1 MRIYN
6 GTNSLVTLPI
16 TGTQQITINP
26 KSVSIDF
33 MGGTDFISM
42 LVTSFDPKE
51 VALVVSGPYELSVC
65 ATVPTA
71 VNYVVQTLDEAI
83 QRFAIPTDSKS
94 ALKQSH
100 ADVDPKTIQNSVS
113 HPDRDDAPTTH
124 PDRDDDPANQSDRDD
139 APKVNVEE
147 TQDNAPKEEIKE
159 EPTEEKPVEEKP
171 KVEETQENAP
181 KTTKRSR
188 KAKKENSESV
198 DEGK

>member
-113 HPDRDDAPTTH
+113 HPDRDDAPT
-124 PDRDDDPANQSDRDD
+124 NQSDRDD
-139 APKVNVEE
+139 APRVNVEE

-171 KVEETQENAP
+171 VVEETKENSP
-181 KTTKRSR
+181 KTTKKSR
-188 KAKKENSESV
+188 RAKKENSESV
-198 DEGK
+198 DEGN

>member
-94 ALKQSH
+94 AAKQSH
-100 ADVDPKTIQNSVS
+100 ADVDPKVDPEPVS
-113 HPDRDDAPTTH
+113 HPDRDDAP
-124 PDRDDDPANQSDRDD
+124 
-139 APKVNVEE
+139 KVDVKE
-147 TQDNAPKEEIKE
+147 TQDNAPKEEEVKEEIKE
-159 EPTEEKPVEEKP
+159 ELTEEKPVEEKP

-181 KTTKRSR
+181 KTRRSR
-188 KAKKENSESV
+188 RAKKENSESV
-198 DEGK
+198 DEGN

>member
-83 QRFAIPTDSKS
+83 QRFAIPKNEEVKAEST
-94 ALKQSH
+94 
-100 ADVDPKTIQNSVS
+100 PKAEEEPV
-113 HPDRDDAPTTH
+113 
-124 PDRDDDPANQSDRDD
+124 
-139 APKVNVEE
+139 VEE
-147 TQDNAPKEEIKE
+147 IVHEKDDMISLPSDVTPEETVGETKTDEIESE
-159 EPTEEKPVEEKP
+159 ETVKP
-171 KVEETQENAP
+171 KPKKTRRPKKTAEEGAEGD
-181 KTTKRSR
+181 
-188 KAKKENSESV
+188 SE
-198 DEGK
+198 EGK

>member
-100 ADVDPKTIQNSVS
+100 ADVDPKTIQDSVS
-113 HPDRDDAPTTH
+113 H
-124 PDRDDDPANQSDRDD
+124 PDRDDDPANQSDKDD
-139 APKVNVEE
+139 APKVNAEE

-159 EPTEEKPVEEKP
+159 ELTEEKPVEEKP

-181 KTTKRSR
+181 KTTRRSR
-188 KAKKENSESV
+188 RAKKEDSESV